1 MILKFP
7 IIERVFI
14 KECGN
19 ETIQFSEI
27 ALEGKMK
34 SNFTIEYGK
43 KLTSGN
49 VTINSSNM
57 KNKDSI
63 ISGGS
68 HC

>member
-1 MILKFP
+1 
-7 IIERVFI
+7 
-14 KECGN
+14 
-19 ETIQFSEI
+19 
-27 ALEGKMK
+27 MK

>member
-43 KLTSGN
+43 KWSVPKTLD
-49 VTINSSNM
+49 
-57 KNKDSI
+57 K
-63 ISGGS
+63 
-68 HC
+68 

>member
-14 KECGN
+14 KECRN

-34 SNFTIEYGK
+34 KLYLKFLLMK
-43 KLTSGN
+43 K
-49 VTINSSNM
+49 
-57 KNKDSI
+57 KDFVDYVRNI
-63 ISGGS
+63 I
-68 HC
+68 